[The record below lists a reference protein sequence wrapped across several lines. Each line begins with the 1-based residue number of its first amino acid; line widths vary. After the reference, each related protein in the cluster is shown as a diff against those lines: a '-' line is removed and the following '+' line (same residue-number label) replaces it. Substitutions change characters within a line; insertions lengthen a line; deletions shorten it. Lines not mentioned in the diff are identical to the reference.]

1 MRYKQAKSVIV
12 SELELNELLILQ
24 FSDFRYTL
32 AMEGCSLQCLL
43 DCYARRRGG
52 SPAFANRK

>member
-12 SELELNELLILQ
+12 SELELNELLILR

-32 AMEGCSLQCLL
+32 AMEGVVYSVC
-43 DCYARRRGG
+43 
-52 SPAFANRK
+52 